1 MMYIPGILVGIIG
14 TLLTEA
20 TIIIIVAVL
29 RGDKK

>member
-1 MMYIPGILVGIIG
+1 MMYIPRILVGIIG

-20 TIIIIVAVL
+20 TIIIVVAVL